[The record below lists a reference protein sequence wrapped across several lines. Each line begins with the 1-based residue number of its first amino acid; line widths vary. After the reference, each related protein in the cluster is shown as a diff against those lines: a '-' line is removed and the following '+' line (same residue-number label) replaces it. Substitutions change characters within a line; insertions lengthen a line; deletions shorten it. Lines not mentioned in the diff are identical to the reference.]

1 MRISTQNHPI
11 LIYIS
16 RFVRIYA
23 MNGILYIKYRQ
34 NIRHSLCILF
44 IFSYLR
50 NFDALRC
57 KTI

>member
-50 NFDALRC
+50 NFDAS
-57 KTI
+57 